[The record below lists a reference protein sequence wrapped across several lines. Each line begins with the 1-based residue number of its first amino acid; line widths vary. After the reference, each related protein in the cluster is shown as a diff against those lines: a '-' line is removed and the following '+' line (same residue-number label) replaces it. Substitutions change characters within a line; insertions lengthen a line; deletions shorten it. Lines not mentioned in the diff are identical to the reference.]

1 MMYDIW
7 YMMIQVTWWW
17 YILLNMFNLYADV
30 DARSMTP
37 STNTRSYTLRSVPSV
52 SQNGLESAKFLIPV
66 PHYNFCIVQYTTSI
80 RVLPQSELNTPVC
93 VYGRVWAF
101 LNLSGKEAVVQLLH
115 SLTLSQY
122 LSPSYIDI
130 VLAWPCPL
138 CTALLTMAVDS
149 TIREDIDRRRK
160 MTVRGTMVRSEVC
173 NSCNLLGVI
182 NLASA

>member
-1 MMYDIW
+1 MFTKGIRAK
-7 YMMIQVTWWW
+7 
-17 YILLNMFNLYADV
+17 LNESESESD
-30 DARSMTP
+30 T
-37 STNTRSYTLRSVPSV
+37 V

-149 TIREDIDRRRK
+149 TIREDIDRRKKWPSGGRWYAPK
-160 MTVRGTMVRSEVC
+160 CVTPVTC
-173 NSCNLLGVI
+173 LG
-182 NLASA
+182 S